1 VPEFVVLN
9 MGHMQAAH
17 GVLVQI
23 FGEDEPIPE
32 WHEGHAPTLEM
43 CCNCTEVEAFG
54 QAKYPDLPS
63 RAAKLFY
70 STIKNHPF
78 PNANKRMAFVITLGY
93 IAINDHRLTAPEGV
107 GYEVAKWVADTDPQ
121 SEDGK
126 PDKVIAALATF
137 FRDNIE
143 PYDWATFVAERA
155 TTAPDPDSGGQAGA
169 S

>member
-1 VPEFVVLN
+1 VPEFVVLS
-9 MGHMQAAH
+9 MSGMQAAH
-17 GVLVQI
+17 RVLVDI
-23 FGEDEPIPE
+23 FGEDEPIPA
-32 WHEGHAPTLEM
+32 WGEGHTPTLEM

-70 STIKNHPF
+70 ATIKNHPF
-78 PNANKRMAFVITLGY
+78 PNANKRLAFVVTLGY

-121 SEDGK
+121 SDEGK
-126 PDKVIAALATF
+126 PDKVIETLATF

-143 PYDWATFVAERA
+143 PYDWRAYAAERVA
-155 TTAPDPDSGGQAGA
+155 QSQDPDAGGQAGA